1 MKKVLL
7 TNPCAPYDLGWG
19 EDMMDLL
26 ASRLARG
33 HDIANLKSHLPAWG
47 LYLIAENLSLI
58 HISEPTRPY

>member
-26 ASRLARG
+26 ASRLAAATTSR
-33 HDIANLKSHLPAWG
+33 
-47 LYLIAENLSLI
+47 
-58 HISEPTRPY
+58 T